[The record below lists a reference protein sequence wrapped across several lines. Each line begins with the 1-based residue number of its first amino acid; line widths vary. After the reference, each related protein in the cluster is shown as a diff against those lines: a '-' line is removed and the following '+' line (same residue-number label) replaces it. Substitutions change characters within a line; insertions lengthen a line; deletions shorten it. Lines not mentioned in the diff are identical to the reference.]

1 MKRKLQGR
9 LEICGKPTVALIIQ
23 HLNSISIQWNL
34 MSIQWNSMSIQWN
47 SISIQWNSV
56 SIQFQFDNEI
66 PSQLNDDDDDDDD
79 DDDELYSCVDVFSW
93 R

>member
-1 MKRKLQGR
+1 
-9 LEICGKPTVALIIQ
+9 
-23 HLNSISIQWNL
+23 
-34 MSIQWNSMSIQWN
+34 MSIQWN

-79 DDDELYSCVDVFSW
+79 DDELYSCVDVFSW

>member
-1 MKRKLQGR
+1 
-9 LEICGKPTVALIIQ
+9 
-23 HLNSISIQWNL
+23 
-34 MSIQWNSMSIQWN
+34 MSIQWS

-79 DDDELYSCVDVFSW
+79 DELYSCVDVFSW

>member
-1 MKRKLQGR
+1 
-9 LEICGKPTVALIIQ
+9 
-23 HLNSISIQWNL
+23 
-34 MSIQWNSMSIQWN
+34 MSIQWN

-79 DDDELYSCVDVFSW
+79 ELYSCVDVFSW

>member
-1 MKRKLQGR
+1 
-9 LEICGKPTVALIIQ
+9 
-23 HLNSISIQWNL
+23 
-34 MSIQWNSMSIQWN
+34 MSIQWS

-79 DDDELYSCVDVFSW
+79 ELYSCVDVFSW

>member
-1 MKRKLQGR
+1 
-9 LEICGKPTVALIIQ
+9 
-23 HLNSISIQWNL
+23 
-34 MSIQWNSMSIQWN
+34 MSIQWS

-79 DDDELYSCVDVFSW
+79 DRVLNRRRHPAIDRRLLSDL
-93 R
+93 

>member
-1 MKRKLQGR
+1 M
-9 LEICGKPTVALIIQ
+9 TSALAQIESKVPLFFVFEKVDWNCE
-23 HLNSISIQWNL
+23 LNNQW
-34 MSIQWNSMSIQWN
+34 S

-66 PSQLNDDDDDDDD
+66 PGQLNDDDDDDD
-79 DDDELYSCVDVFSW
+79 DDDELYSCDNVFSW